1 MAASAKADGRTSAG
15 EVPQYILS
23 KWLPP
28 PEERILEGTLERKFL
43 TSKGVKWISRFAVLS
58 DEHLLFAKQHV
69 ASISKCP
76 DISQSEAHLVETWAH
91 HATARE
97 GLSAAK
103 LQEMFE
109 KFDFDR
115 NGSLDLDEAKE
126 ALLQLNLITSEKE
139 VATIF
144 HLLDTDHS
152 GALDVHEFMHLTRH
166 VESCNTIVDFI
177 PLNEIYAIEGECTR
191 ISALHPA
198 SAILLHSLFARL
210 PLLVLPSF
218 AALAPASTSTTTL
231 SSFPCDIQLALALAP
246 TLSS

>member
-152 GALDVHEFMHLTRH
+152 GTLDVHEFTRLTRH

-177 PLNEIYAIEGECTR
+177 PLNEIYAIEGEGTR
-191 ISALHPA
+191 ISTLHPV
-198 SAILLHSLFARL
+198 SARAQGAVEQSRMIIVRL
-210 PLLVLPSF
+210 SRNF
-218 AALAPASTSTTTL
+218 K
-231 SSFPCDIQLALALAP
+231 
-246 TLSS
+246 